1 MSMIPAIS
9 FPKKVNFPRML
20 RVTRKFNAPT
30 IDNLEKNIRDEIDS
44 VLNKVSL
51 KTGGKIAVAVGS
63 RGISDLAK
71 IVQTVISELKERGFK
86 PFIVP
91 AMGSHGGAT
100 AEGQKEI
107 LAHYGITEKDMGA
120 PIRSSM
126 EVVKID
132 TTSEGIPIYFD
143 KIAFESDGIIPINR
157 VKKHTDFTG
166 PIESGLGKMLVI
178 GLGKD
183 TGAINIHRVGPPN
196 LTKIIPE
203 AAQIII
209 NKTPV
214 LFGIA
219 VVENSYH
226 KIAQI
231 KAILASNFRT
241 EEAKLLIFANSLLP
255 KIPVDTDVLIV
266 DEMGKEIS
274 GGGMDS
280 NVIQRIPLQERN
292 KSTFPHIFRVV
303 VLDIT
308 EVTNGNASGL
318 GVADFTTKCLV
329 DKIDFKAFYTNELV
343 SGLTETGKIPMALAT
358 DRDAIAAAL
367 NTCWMIPDQR
377 ARIVRIKNTMIL
389 DKLYVSENLRNE
401 IEKLTDLVSIG
412 KPEEMRFN
420 KDGTLDK
427 DW

>member
-1 MSMIPAIS
+1 MMNMIPAVS
-9 FPKKVNFPRML
+9 LPKKLNFPRML

-30 IDNLEKNIRDEIDS
+30 INNLEKTIRDEIDS

-63 RGISDLAK
+63 RGISNLAK

-107 LAHYGITEKDMGA
+107 LAHYGVTEQDMGA

-132 TTSEGIPIYFD
+132 TTSEGVPIYFD
-143 KIAFESDGIIPINR
+143 KIALESEGIIPINR

-166 PIESGLGKMLVI
+166 PIEGGLCKMLVI

-226 KIAQI
+226 EIAQI

-241 EEAKLLIFANSLLP
+241 EEAKLLAFANSLLP

-292 KSTFPHIFRVV
+292 KSTFSHIFRVV

-318 GVADFTTKCLV
+318 GVADFTTKRLV

-358 DRDAIAAAL
+358 DRDTIAAAL
-367 NTCWMIPDQR
+367 NTCWMIP
-377 ARIVRIKNTMIL
+377 L
-389 DKLYVSENLRNE
+389 
-401 IEKLTDLVSIG
+401 
-412 KPEEMRFN
+412 
-420 KDGTLDK
+420 
-427 DW
+427 